1 MRLEPLASAPTEC
14 ASRVL
19 RATHSAGSRSR
30 WVTLPLGGW
39 EGWGMGGR
47 GWEGGCG
54 WEEGLGLGGKGG
66 QYTHRQRRLRSPSRR
81 SSRRAVAFALA
92 GVAATAHTAP

>member
-1 MRLEPLASAPTEC
+1 MRLEPLASASTEC

-66 QYTHRQRRLRSPSRR
+66 QYTHRHSVAFARHRAGAVAEQSPSR
-81 SSRRAVAFALA
+81 SPA
-92 GVAATAHTAP
+92 